1 MKKKKVRKYATRRK
15 GGEKKNGGVAS
26 LYNSPRWDD
35 SSDPDEEL
43 CGQLYC
49 SFVRSRAPFDALF
62 HLKITE
68 IKFHK
73 RVAKR
78 SQQGSSSRLEE
89 SGSCNRVKSSKKRK
103 EKKRKKKSKSL
114 SLSLYIYIYIYFIQT
129 LAETLA

>member
-1 MKKKKVRKYATRRK
+1 MKKKVRKYATRRK
-15 GGEKKNGGVAS
+15 GGGKKKWWHVAS

-89 SGSCNRVKSSKKRK
+89 SGSCNRVKSSKKKRK
-103 EKKRKKKSKSL
+103 EKKRKK
-114 SLSLYIYIYIYFIQT
+114 
-129 LAETLA
+129 